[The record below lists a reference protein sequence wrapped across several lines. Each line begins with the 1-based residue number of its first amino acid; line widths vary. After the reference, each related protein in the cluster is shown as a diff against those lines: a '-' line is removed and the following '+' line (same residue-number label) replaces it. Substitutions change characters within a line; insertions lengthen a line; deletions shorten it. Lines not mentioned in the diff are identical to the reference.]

1 MGNDLAVFGLSLE
14 NADLVGRIVIAAIVV
29 VVTIGIVRVLPP
41 IVERLIRHAI
51 HTAGLTQEE
60 QLQRVHTL
68 TAAIQA
74 AAIAAILVVGLLTA
88 LAALGTPIGPL
99 LASAGVVGLAL
110 GLGAQSLIKDIIA
123 GFFVLL
129 EDQYR
134 VGEVVRINDQFSGQ
148 VEELNLRRTVLR
160 GLDGSATIIA
170 NGEIRVVTNLT
181 REWSRVVLDVSVS
194 YRENVRQVMDV
205 MRRVGVEL
213 WEDPSWRP
221 LLLEEP
227 QVLGV
232 ENFSE
237 SGVVVRMLAK
247 TRPLKQW
254 DVGRELRARLKEAFD
269 REGIAIALPH
279 RVVLQ
284 PNDARW
290 SAGSPVA
297 PSDV

>member
-1 MGNDLAVFGLSLE
+1 MLFRS
-14 NADLVGRIVIAAIVV
+14 
-29 VVTIGIVRVLPP
+29 
-41 IVERLIRHAI
+41 
-51 HTAGLTQEE
+51 
-60 QLQRVHTL
+60 
-68 TAAIQA
+68 
-74 AAIAAILVVGLLTA
+74 A

>member
-1 MGNDLAVFGLSLE
+1 LGNEFAVFGLSLE
-14 NADLVGRIVIAAIVV
+14 NADLVGRVVIATIVV

-194 YRENVRQVMDV
+194 YRENVRQVLEV

-232 ENFSE
+232 ENFTE